1 MHILT
6 KKHQVLSM
14 SKKAFFK
21 GTFLLT
27 CAGLLSRVIG
37 FFYRIFLS
45 HAIGAEG
52 IGLFQLAIPLQTLL
66 LAVTASGIQTAL
78 SRLVAAH
85 LATGEDKK
93 ARDFFCLGTFFAF
106 ALSCAASALLYL
118 RADFFAVQILKEAR
132 TEELVRILSFSI
144 PFATLHSC
152 TNSYYFARKKTEFP
166 SGLQLIEQIVRVGSS
181 YLLYLVCISEGTPVT
196 AMIAAG
202 GTLVSEL
209 VVAVLA
215 LLMISLH
222 FQKYAHK
229 IFHIELPFAC
239 LTEICRT
246 AFPVT
251 LNRLLLSVLAG
262 IEVVLIPQRLR
273 MYGLSVSE
281 SLSIYGI
288 FTGLAL
294 PCILFPATITNSAS
308 MMLMPSV
315 AEMQALGYRKRIRYV
330 TWQTIRASLLLGFLC
345 AFGFYCIG
353 PFMGTVLF
361 HSPTAGTYIQTLSF
375 VCPFLYLNTTL
386 TSILHGLGHPGI
398 TFELNLV
405 SCTIRILFVLLA
417 VPVWGIR
424 SYLWGILVSQAVTA
438 LLSIFILLRKTA
450 GYTFGRNNIKTQK

>member
-1 MHILT
+1 
-6 KKHQVLSM
+6 M

-239 LTEICRT
+239 LKEICRT

-330 TWQTIRASLLLGFLC
+330 TWQTIRASLLLGFL
-345 AFGFYCIG
+345 
-353 PFMGTVLF
+353 
-361 HSPTAGTYIQTLSF
+361 
-375 VCPFLYLNTTL
+375 
-386 TSILHGLGHPGI
+386 
-398 TFELNLV
+398 
-405 SCTIRILFVLLA
+405 
-417 VPVWGIR
+417 
-424 SYLWGILVSQAVTA
+424 
-438 LLSIFILLRKTA
+438 
-450 GYTFGRNNIKTQK
+450 

>member
-6 KKHQVLSM
+6 KKRQVLSM

-45 HAIGAEG
+45 HTIGAEG

-78 SRLVAAH
+78 SRLIAAH

-93 ARDFFCLGTFFAF
+93 ARDFFCLGIFFAF
-106 ALSCAASALLYL
+106 ALSCMVSALLYL

-132 TEELVRILSFSI
+132 TEELVQILSFSI

-152 TNSYYFARKKTEFP
+152 INSYYFARKKTEFP

-196 AMIAAG
+196 AVIAAG

-215 LLMISLH
+215 LLMVSLH
-222 FQKYAHK
+222 FQKYTHK

-239 LTEICRT
+239 LKEICRT

-330 TWQTIRASLLLGFLC
+330 TWQTIRASLYRSVYGDNIVSQSDCRGLHTD
-345 AFGFYCIG
+345 AFFRL
-353 PFMGTVLF
+353 PV
-361 HSPTAGTYIQTLSF
+361 SLSEHNA
-375 VCPFLYLNTTL
+375 YE
-386 TSILHGLGHPGI
+386 HPAW
-398 TFELNLV
+398 TWSDRTK
-405 SCTIRILFVLLA
+405 SCTQCSGNPGPDPFCSIRDPPCRNPRLS
-417 VPVWGIR
+417 VWNPFQR
-424 SYLWGILVSQAVTA
+424 DSFQQPSYLCTHA
-438 LLSIFILLRKTA
+438 
-450 GYTFGRNNIKTQK
+450 

>member
-6 KKHQVLSM
+6 KKRQVLSM

-45 HAIGAEG
+45 HTIGAEG

-78 SRLVAAH
+78 SRLIAAH

-93 ARDFFCLGTFFAF
+93 ARDFFCLGIFFAF
-106 ALSCAASALLYL
+106 ALSCMVSALLYL

-132 TEELVRILSFSI
+132 TEELVQILSFSI

-152 TNSYYFARKKTEFP
+152 INSYYFARKKTEFP

-196 AMIAAG
+196 AVIAAG

-215 LLMISLH
+215 LMVSLH
-222 FQKYAHK
+222 LQKYTHK

-239 LTEICRT
+239 LKEICRT

-288 FTGLAL
+288 LQDWRFRVFFFRLR
-294 PCILFPATITNSAS
+294 S
-308 MMLMPSV
+308 
-315 AEMQALGYRKRIRYV
+315 
-330 TWQTIRASLLLGFLC
+330 
-345 AFGFYCIG
+345 
-353 PFMGTVLF
+353 
-361 HSPTAGTYIQTLSF
+361 QTLL
-375 VCPFLYLNTTL
+375 P
-386 TSILHGLGHPGI
+386 
-398 TFELNLV
+398 
-405 SCTIRILFVLLA
+405 
-417 VPVWGIR
+417 
-424 SYLWGILVSQAVTA
+424 
-438 LLSIFILLRKTA
+438 
-450 GYTFGRNNIKTQK
+450 

>member
-1 MHILT
+1 
-6 KKHQVLSM
+6 M

-45 HAIGAEG
+45 HTIGAEG

-78 SRLVAAH
+78 SRLIAAH

-93 ARDFFCLGTFFAF
+93 ARDFFCLGIFFAF
-106 ALSCAASALLYL
+106 ALSCMVSALLYL

-132 TEELVRILSFSI
+132 TEELVQILSFSI

-152 TNSYYFARKKTEFP
+152 INSYYFARKKTEFP

-196 AMIAAG
+196 AVIAAG

-215 LLMISLH
+215 LLMVSLH

-239 LTEICRT
+239 LKEICRT

-273 MYGLSVSE
+273 MYGFPFRNHSVS
-281 SLSIYGI
+281 
-288 FTGLAL
+288 T
-294 PCILFPATITNSAS
+294 
-308 MMLMPSV
+308 
-315 AEMQALGYRKRIRYV
+315 
-330 TWQTIRASLLLGFLC
+330 GFLQDWR
-345 AFGFYCIG
+345 FRVF
-353 PFMGTVLF
+353 FFRLR
-361 HSPTAGTYIQTLSF
+361 SQTLL
-375 VCPFLYLNTTL
+375 P
-386 TSILHGLGHPGI
+386 
-398 TFELNLV
+398 
-405 SCTIRILFVLLA
+405 
-417 VPVWGIR
+417 
-424 SYLWGILVSQAVTA
+424 
-438 LLSIFILLRKTA
+438 
-450 GYTFGRNNIKTQK
+450 

>member
-1 MHILT
+1 
-6 KKHQVLSM
+6 M

-93 ARDFFCLGTFFAF
+93 ARDFFCLGTFLPLHFPVQPLPCF
-106 ALSCAASALLYL
+106 ICG
-118 RADFFAVQILKEAR
+118 RFFAVQILKEAR

-196 AMIAAG
+196 AVIAAG

-386 TSILHGLGHPGI
+386 TSILHGLGQTGRSLVHSALGI
-398 TFELNLV
+398 LV
-405 SCTIRILFVLLA
+405 RILFVVFAIPLA
-417 VPVWGIR
+417 GIR
-424 SYLWGILVSQAVTA
+424 GYLYGILFSEILSSSLHIYA
-438 LLSIFILLRKTA
+438 LMHNSIALPIDKKF
-450 GYTFGRNNIKTQK
+450 

>member
-1 MHILT
+1 
-6 KKHQVLSM
+6 M

-66 LAVTASGIQTAL
+66 LAVTSSGIQTAL

-209 VVAVLA
+209 GVAVLA
-215 LLMISLH
+215 LLMISLR
-222 FQKYAHK
+222 FQECAH
-229 IFHIELPFAC
+229 
-239 LTEICRT
+239 
-246 AFPVT
+246 
-251 LNRLLLSVLAG
+251 
-262 IEVVLIPQRLR
+262 
-273 MYGLSVSE
+273 
-281 SLSIYGI
+281 
-288 FTGLAL
+288 
-294 PCILFPATITNSAS
+294 
-308 MMLMPSV
+308 
-315 AEMQALGYRKRIRYV
+315 
-330 TWQTIRASLLLGFLC
+330 
-345 AFGFYCIG
+345 
-353 PFMGTVLF
+353 
-361 HSPTAGTYIQTLSF
+361 
-375 VCPFLYLNTTL
+375 
-386 TSILHGLGHPGI
+386 
-398 TFELNLV
+398 
-405 SCTIRILFVLLA
+405 
-417 VPVWGIR
+417 
-424 SYLWGILVSQAVTA
+424 
-438 LLSIFILLRKTA
+438 
-450 GYTFGRNNIKTQK
+450 

>member
-14 SKKAFFK
+14 SKKAFFR

-45 HAIGAEG
+45 HTIGAEG
-52 IGLFQLAIPLQTLL
+52 IGLFQLAVPLQTLL

-78 SRLVAAH
+78 SRLIAAH

-106 ALSCAASALLYL
+106 VLSCAASALLYL

-132 TEELVRILSFSI
+132 TEKLVRILSFSL
-144 PFATLHSC
+144 PFATLHC
-152 TNSYYFARKKTEFP
+152 CVNSYYFARKKTEFP

-196 AMIAAG
+196 AVIAAG

-215 LLMISLH
+215 LLILSLH

-239 LTEICRT
+239 LKEICRT

-315 AEMQALGYRKRIRYV
+315 AEMQALGYQKRIRYV
-330 TWQTIRASLLLGFLC
+330 TWQTIRASLLLGVLC

-386 TSILHGLGHPGI
+386 TSILHGLGQTGRSLVHSALGI
-398 TFELNLV
+398 LV
-405 SCTIRILFVLLA
+405 RILFVVFAIPLA
-417 VPVWGIR
+417 GIR
-424 SYLWGILVSQAVTA
+424 GYLYGILFSEILSSSLHIYA
-438 LLSIFILLRKTA
+438 LMHNSIALPIDKKF
-450 GYTFGRNNIKTQK
+450 

>member
-196 AMIAAG
+196 AVIAAG

-239 LTEICRT
+239 LKEICRT

-330 TWQTIRASLLLGFLC
+330 TGRRSVQAFCLDFCARLVFTAS
-345 AFGFYCIG
+345 
-353 PFMGTVLF
+353 V
-361 HSPTAGTYIQTLSF
+361 
-375 VCPFLYLNTTL
+375 
-386 TSILHGLGHPGI
+386 
-398 TFELNLV
+398 
-405 SCTIRILFVLLA
+405 R
-417 VPVWGIR
+417 
-424 SYLWGILVSQAVTA
+424 LWGQYCFTVRLPGLTYRRF
-438 LLSIFILLRKTA
+438 LSSARFFI
-450 GYTFGRNNIKTQK
+450 

>member
-1 MHILT
+1 
-6 KKHQVLSM
+6 M

-66 LAVTASGIQTAL
+66 LAVTSSGIQTAL

-239 LTEICRT
+239 LKEICRT

-330 TWQTIRASLLLGFLC
+330 TWQTWISVRVWFLLHRSVYGDSIVSQSDCRDLHTDAFFRLPVSLSEHN
-345 AFGFYCIG
+345 AYEY
-353 PFMGTVLF
+353 PAWAWSDRTK
-361 HSPTAGTYIQTLSF
+361 
-375 VCPFLYLNTTL
+375 
-386 TSILHGLGHPGI
+386 
-398 TFELNLV
+398 
-405 SCTIRILFVLLA
+405 SCTQCSGDPCPDPFCSIRDSACRNPRLSIWNPFQRDSFQQ
-417 VPVWGIR
+417 P
-424 SYLWGILVSQAVTA
+424 SYLCTYA
-438 LLSIFILLRKTA
+438 
-450 GYTFGRNNIKTQK
+450 

>member
-1 MHILT
+1 
-6 KKHQVLSM
+6 M

-196 AMIAAG
+196 AVIAAG

-239 LTEICRT
+239 LKEICRT

-251 LNRLLLSVLAG
+251 LNRLLLSVLA
-262 IEVVLIPQRLR
+262 
-273 MYGLSVSE
+273 E

-386 TSILHGLGHPGI
+386 TSILHGLGQTGRSLVHSALGI
-398 TFELNLV
+398 LV
-405 SCTIRILFVLLA
+405 RILFVVFAIPLA
-417 VPVWGIR
+417 GIR
-424 SYLWGILVSQAVTA
+424 GYLYGILFSEILSSSLHIYA
-438 LLSIFILLRKTA
+438 LMHNSIALPIDKKF
-450 GYTFGRNNIKTQK
+450 